1 MFLPLLPLPPSLS
14 RPARPPARRDGATAE
29 YGVGGHNPRTSAL
42 PRALSALRRPP
53 RRLRRIP
60 PEEHSPWPQ
69 EEGHRR
75 SQTDWDRRPT
85 PQIHRR
91 LASEI
96 LKEPLRRRVGLWQQG
111 SSTPSGSDVVA
122 SVARCFHQLRPS
134 SMISVRTDVKNAFNS
149 GDRRWIIRV
158 LETYFPEFGPLV
170 RALYEGPTDLVFTD
184 PFRAVHHVEGQKGV
198 TQ

>member
-1 MFLPLLPLPPSLS
+1 MTHGSGLYRAWKRPPKGVTLLLLLPLLLPLLFLPLLPLPPSPS

-85 PQIHRR
+85 PQIHRQAGLR
-91 LASEI
+91 NPQGTSTATSGTLAAGQ
-96 LKEPLRRRVGLWQQG
+96 LDPLGQRRRGQCGPVL
-111 SSTPSGSDVVA
+111 PSAPAFQHD
-122 SVARCFHQLRPS
+122 LRP
-134 SMISVRTDVKNAFNS
+134 
-149 GDRRWIIRV
+149 
-158 LETYFPEFGPLV
+158 
-170 RALYEGPTDLVFTD
+170 
-184 PFRAVHHVEGQKGV
+184 H
-198 TQ
+198 